1 MRGSEKAMRSNVVKL
16 LRKAGLDARPVEN
29 AVDIGYPDIEYIGG
43 LLELKQIDAWP
54 KKIETPLRCE
64 HYTQEQ
70 RIWHERRWHAGG
82 AIYVLLQVGPEFLL
96 FTGPTAA
103 NLLGFSSRKVLFEH
117 CLAHYTS
124 LADLSGHLPYFLK
137 LPR

>member
-1 MRGSEKAMRSNVVKL
+1 MRSNVVKL
-16 LRKAGLDARPVEN
+16 LRHAGLDARPVEN

-54 KKIETPLRCE
+54 KRIETPLRCE

-82 AIYVLLQVGPEFLL
+82 AIHVLLQVGPEFLL
-96 FTGPTAA
+96 FTGRTAP
-103 NLLGFSSRKVLFEH
+103 NLLGHASRKVLVANAK
-117 CLAHYTS
+117 AHFHT
-124 LADLSGHLPYFLK
+124 LADLVARLPEVLK
-137 LPR
+137 APR